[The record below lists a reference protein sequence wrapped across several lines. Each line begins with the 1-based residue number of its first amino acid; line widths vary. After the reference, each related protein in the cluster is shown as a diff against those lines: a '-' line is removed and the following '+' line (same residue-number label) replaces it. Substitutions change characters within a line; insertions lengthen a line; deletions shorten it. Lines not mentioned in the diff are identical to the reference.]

1 MTAVMEQRP
10 PAMLSAAAGDASSFS
25 QLIEPLLDP
34 AFRLAAVML
43 ADRAAAED
51 AVQEASIKAWRK
63 FRQLRG
69 DERSLRSWFL
79 SIVANEC
86 RMARRQRW
94 WSVVRLAEPPRVED
108 TTDHYG
114 GAAGDVRRAMLRLK
128 PEDRLPLVLAVILPW
143 LVEAPERKGPV
154 WIAGMAAVL
163 IAAMAVG
170 ALFIAGPLRQ
180 QNQQPLPAGLATP
193 TPSAL
198 PTSDV
203 SSLPAITCNNA
214 TSVATEGHVAQ
225 PTAYVTAVRTGTH
238 TGYDRITIQFQNGLP
253 EDIQIARQSNA
264 NFTQGAS
271 GRPVVLQG
279 SAGLLITMHG
289 ADNHTQ
295 YTGAVDFKTG
305 YPVLLESQQ
314 VQDFEG
320 VVQWGLDLTVD
331 GGIKNPGE
339 FGLELKKI
347 TGVVEHGLF
356 VGMADTVIVAGPEGP
371 KAVGRLS
378 GGAVA

>member
-1 MTAVMEQRP
+1 MGREDFRRELRDGFESIAGP
-10 PAMLSAAAGDASSFS
+10 PDAS
-25 QLIEPLLDP
+25 
-34 AFRLAAVML
+34 LA
-43 ADRAAAED
+43 
-51 AVQEASIKAWRK
+51 
-63 FRQLRG
+63 G
-69 DERSLRSWFL
+69 
-79 SIVANEC
+79 
-86 RMARRQRW
+86 
-94 WSVVRLAEPPRVED
+94 RV
-108 TTDHYG
+108 HS
-114 GAAGDVRRAMLRLK
+114 A
-128 PEDRLPLVLAVILPW
+128 

-279 SAGLLITMHG
+279 SSGLLITMHG

-320 VVQWGLDLTVD
+320 VVQWGLGLSRGACYRAFLLQSPLRLVVD
-331 GGIKNPGE
+331 
-339 FGLELKKI
+339 FS
-347 TGVVEHGLF
+347 T
-356 VGMADTVIVAGPEGP
+356 A
-371 KAVGRLS
+371 
-378 GGAVA
+378 